1 MTGLKIALVL
11 LVAVLTA
18 LGAFPLYEHRH
29 YQVPVVAGPGVTKVV
44 KLGEFAPGLNG
55 SMADTDV
62 FVLEGARP
70 GGKALLLANTHAN
83 EPAGLLTAVLMIENA
98 VLEQGTL
105 YIIPEFNAS
114 AGRNTKPGDGYPLYF
129 DIPTDWGSK
138 RFRMGNRDASP
149 LEQWPDPDVYI
160 HFPEKQL
167 LSYLDV
173 RNTNRTWP
181 GRADGPLMEKVTFA
195 AMELLRKEKVDIAID
210 MHGAE
215 TMFPVTNCI
224 VAPIKSSKIATL
236 VSMTVKAMEGF
247 DNHVEPSPANFHG
260 LSHREIGDF
269 SDTLPFLLEA
279 PIPFLDQPTGPK
291 TVTLLLD
298 GKDPFLLSLSR
309 AKKLFVP
316 YDESGWPMDKRV
328 GQHCSVSLEILRQFT
343 KKNPEKAIVMSGVP
357 RYAELVKNGVGRYF
371 HDPAKAD
378 PKSVHYE

>member
-1 MTGLKIALVL
+1 
-11 LVAVLTA
+11 
-18 LGAFPLYEHRH
+18 
-29 YQVPVVAGPGVTKVV
+29 
-44 KLGEFAPGLNG
+44 
-55 SMADTDV
+55 
-62 FVLEGARP
+62 
-70 GGKALLLANTHAN
+70 
-83 EPAGLLTAVLMIENA
+83 
-98 VLEQGTL
+98 
-105 YIIPEFNAS
+105 
-114 AGRNTKPGDGYPLYF
+114 
-129 DIPTDWGSK
+129 
-138 RFRMGNRDASP
+138 
-149 LEQWPDPDVYI
+149 
-160 HFPEKQL
+160 
-167 LSYLDV
+167 
-173 RNTNRTWP
+173 
-181 GRADGPLMEKVTFA
+181 
-195 AMELLRKEKVDIAID
+195 
-210 MHGAE
+210 
-215 TMFPVTNCI
+215 
-224 VAPIKSSKIATL
+224 
-236 VSMTVKAMEGF
+236 MTVKAMEGF